1 VPAATRIDGL
11 DEAVAYLKL
20 FDNETLKAMN
30 KEMYSVM
37 KDLVQE
43 TRGMVPVTAPMS
55 GWNKRSLTGGGEWA
69 TRLNYAA
76 PRVRTGVRSKIG
88 PIRNKGTN
96 TRERAY
102 LLINAN
108 PAGMIYERAGRK
120 TEGATPQGRQFIK
133 NIEERSGMR
142 VIGKQGRLAWKAVI
156 DNRAE
161 VTVKLAQVV
170 AKYQDMINRRLARY

>member
-1 VPAATRIDGL
+1 VPAATRIEGL

-43 TRGMVPVTAPMS
+43 TRGMVPGTSPMS
-55 GWNKRSLTGGGEWA
+55 GWEKKSLTGAKWG
-69 TRLNYAA
+69 TQLNFT
-76 PRVRTGVRSKIG
+76 PSKIRTGVRSKIG
-88 PIRNKGTN
+88 PVRNKSLN

-108 PAGMIYERAGRK
+108 PAGAIYETAGRK
-120 TEGATPQGRQFIK
+120 TDGATPQGRQFIK

-142 VIGKQGRLAWKAVI
+142 VIGKQGRLAWKAAI
-156 DNRAE
+156 NNRAE
-161 VTVKLAQVV
+161 ITVKMGRVV

>member
-37 KDLVQE
+37 KDLVPG
-43 TRGMVPVTAPMS
+43 TSPMS
-55 GWNKRSLTGGGEWA
+55 GWEKKSLTGAKWG
-69 TRLNYAA
+69 TQLNFT
-76 PRVRTGVRSKIG
+76 PSKIRTGVRSKIG
-88 PIRNKGTN
+88 LVRNKSLN

-108 PAGMIYERAGRK
+108 PAGAIYETAGRK
-120 TEGATPQGRQFIK
+120 TDGATPQGRQFIK

-142 VIGKQGRLAWKAVI
+142 VIGKQGRLAWRAAI
-156 DNRAE
+156 NNRAE
-161 VTVKLAQVV
+161 ITVKMGRVV